1 MGSAYGTSSWA
12 LVSVGGVEEKSAGG
26 SSEGERRRKES
37 GEVGAVPSPAAS
49 DSVRISAPPAAGWIQ
64 PSRGEGERERKLAL
78 ALALAVLGKVVYV
91 SASGSGC
98 CSASARALRR
108 RVALSSLSRGRGL
121 LRRELTWLR
130 VVKGLE

>member
-1 MGSAYGTSSWA
+1 M
-12 LVSVGGVEEKSAGG
+12 EEKSAGG
-26 SSEGERRRKES
+26 AARGKEEERKAGRWGLYPLRRLVTPFE
-37 GEVGAVPSPAAS
+37 
-49 DSVRISAPPAAGWIQ
+49 SVRLLPPGGYSQ
-64 PSRGEGERERKLAL
+64 VGVGERERKLAL

-98 CSASARALRR
+98 CCASARALRR

-121 LRRELTWLR
+121 LRRELAWLR